1 MPSQTEIPKLHVRQ
15 LGLAD
20 YQSTWQAMQDFT
32 KNRDE
37 DTPDELWIVEHP
49 PVFTLGRNGKQEHIL
64 HESNIPVIK
73 VDRGGQVTYHG
84 PGQVVLYF
92 LLDLHRRKLG
102 IRRLVTLIEDCIV
115 ELLAQFN
122 VIANSDPKAPGVYV
136 DEKKVAALGLRVSKG
151 RTTHGL
157 SLNVDMDLT
166 PFSYINPCGC
176 EGLEVTQTRSLGIK
190 EDMDTLATN
199 LQVMLEGQLQALFET
214 EKLS

>member
-32 KNRDE
+32 KSRDE

-49 PVFTLGRNGKQEHIL
+49 PVFTLGRNGKLEHIL

-84 PGQVVLYF
+84 PGQVVMYF

-166 PFSYINPCGC
+166 PFSYINPCGY